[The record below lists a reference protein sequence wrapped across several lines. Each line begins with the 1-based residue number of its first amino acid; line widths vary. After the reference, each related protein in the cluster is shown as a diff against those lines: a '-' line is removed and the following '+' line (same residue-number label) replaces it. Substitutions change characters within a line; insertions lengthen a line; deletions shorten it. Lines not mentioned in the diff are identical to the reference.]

1 MIKVEPTMNTP
12 IEWQDDYSV
21 GVKELDDQ
29 HKNLL
34 DIINTLIK
42 EQGDEYNAA
51 QLSEAVL
58 SLIHYAYVHFTTE
71 ERYLAQIT
79 FPDLK
84 QHILEHVDFIM
95 KTMELSLKVKE
106 KIQDNRRELLEYLKG
121 WYSSHVLGIDRLY
134 IPFLKANG
142 II

>member
-58 SLIHYAYVHFTTE
+58 SLIH
-71 ERYLAQIT
+71 
-79 FPDLK
+79 
-84 QHILEHVDFIM
+84 
-95 KTMELSLKVKE
+95 
-106 KIQDNRRELLEYLKG
+106 
-121 WYSSHVLGIDRLY
+121 
-134 IPFLKANG
+134 
-142 II
+142 

>member
-1 MIKVEPTMNTP
+1 MNTP
-12 IEWQDDYSV
+12 IEWQDNYSV

-29 HKNLL
+29 HKILL
-34 DIINTLIK
+34 DIINTLLK

-51 QLSEAVL
+51 QLSESIL
-58 SLIHYAYVHFTTE
+58 SLIHYAYVHFATE
-71 ERYLAQIT
+71 ERYLAQIP

-106 KIQDNRRELLEYLKG
+106 DIQDNRRELLEYLKG

-134 IPFLKANG
+134 IPFFKANG